1 MDVKTFAQILFVFY
15 LILYAQNEKNNT
27 GTIEIGLQAFP
38 VQNFMKFHQE
48 TLMLDITKVYHCGNE
63 ILMFS

>member
-27 GTIEIGLQAFP
+27 GTIEIGL
-38 VQNFMKFHQE
+38 
-48 TLMLDITKVYHCGNE
+48 
-63 ILMFS
+63 